1 VRFEAR
7 HQELEVENVHS
18 VIKESGTGGINGTI
32 AGGLSDAE
40 LGIEPIVRTI
50 LHLGSS
56 RNG

>member
-1 VRFEAR
+1 MRFEAR

-18 VIKESGTGGINGTI
+18 LIKESGTGGINGTI

-50 LHLGSS
+50 LHLCSS